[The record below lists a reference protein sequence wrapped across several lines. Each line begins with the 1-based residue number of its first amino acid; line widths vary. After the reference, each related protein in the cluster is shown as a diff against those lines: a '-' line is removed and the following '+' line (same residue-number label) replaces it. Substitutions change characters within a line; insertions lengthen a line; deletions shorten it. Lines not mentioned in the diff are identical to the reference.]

1 MFVEKLSI
9 AIFSVQNSLCE
20 MCSYYSSANHLLP
33 STTSHRQKRMMG
45 MTQNEKELIDV
56 ESHYPTDR
64 IPMEMKEKS
73 VAENL
78 LEKMS
83 ETQ

>member
-1 MFVEKLSI
+1 
-9 AIFSVQNSLCE
+9 
-20 MCSYYSSANHLLP
+20 
-33 STTSHRQKRMMG
+33 
-45 MTQNEKELIDV
+45 MTPNENELIDV

-64 IPMEMKEKS
+64 IPTEMKEKS